1 MFYLQYLL
9 QTFATKVNK
18 VEPLRYDSTI
28 EETLSEDDS
37 IHRYPYEDR
46 LSAADKKCHDENA
59 STTALLD
66 ERLSESGES
75 SDVESE
81 CKAGEILTLE
91 GTFIQPFYKQTEK
104 ITLKKCTVQVVFF
117 CISTNSQLKIPEN

>member
-1 MFYLQYLL
+1 M
-9 QTFATKVNK
+9 NK

-28 EETLSEDDS
+28 EESFSEDDS

-46 LSAADKKCHDENA
+46 LGAADKKYHDENA

-75 SDVESE
+75 SDVDSE

-91 GTFIQPFYKQTEK
+91 GTFI
-104 ITLKKCTVQVVFF
+104 
-117 CISTNSQLKIPEN
+117 